1 MGESSRATGDPEL
14 IADGNLVT
22 DRVAPIEG
30 HFTLSQAFGAVY
42 AASLD
47 VSITMNY
54 VMELLAY
61 QQFLVGNLQGSVLS
75 PPPPPPPRPSCAII
89 ASSQTEILGGDIDGM
104 GDRLLLYR
112 SRIKSLED
120 AVRGYQAE
128 IGRLSGSLRENRARE
143 SRETTKLERCIAEL
157 RRENLKLK
165 EYVQL
170 KDTKL
175 MECNKLI
182 DYYKEELNNESD
194 L

>member
-1 MGESSRATGDPEL
+1 MGESSRATGEPEL

-30 HFTLSQAFGAVY
+30 RFTLSQAFGAVY

-61 QQFLVGNLQGSVLS
+61 QQVLVGNLQGSVLS